1 MNIIYPN
8 LQDLNNSVLGGME
21 LQRQILASE
30 DSKEGGKTKF
40 LFKPHLFL
48 GNGRLLKM
56 KTANGICS
64 GTQAKPEVSPL

>member
-30 DSKEGGKTKF
+30 DSKEGGKTKIVF
-40 LFKPHLFL
+40 RPHLL
-48 GNGRLLKM
+48 LRNGGFFKDENCKYYLLRYIAQ
-56 KTANGICS
+56 TS
-64 GTQAKPEVSPL
+64 GAR